1 MLKMSGCK
9 ILEIGGYPP
18 PFSGWTVRIKH
29 IRDAFR
35 EEGDFCEVLNLGKNR
50 RIRSSEY
57 LDVQGVGH
65 YLKSLLRMRL
75 KGYYFH
81 IHVNAQA
88 VKGPILGLMAHLV
101 SLLSF
106 SRAALTFHGG
116 LQQLYYPKQ
125 NGGKMYPV
133 VWLNFF
139 LASMIVCND
148 EAIKRKIVQYGPLI
162 KAKKIYPI
170 PAFSKQYLRYETV
183 PLQGEIEE
191 FERKKKFLIVSYI
204 VLRNGFYIETLI
216 QFLDALNEDIGVIL
230 TGIGVVEDAEIS
242 SLYQKLCDLERSGRI
257 LLVKSLTHNEFLTLM
272 ARADIYLRT
281 PTSDGVASSVLE
293 ALSVGTQVVASENG
307 RRPEGVVSY
316 AAEDAKDLREK
327 VDYVLGNVE
336 TLNEALIP
344 PVVNDTI
351 KEEINLLRKN
361 FYR

>member
-1 MLKMSGCK
+1 MSRFK
-9 ILEIGGYPP
+9 ILEIGSYPP
-18 PFSGWTVRIKH
+18 PFSGWSLHIKY

-50 RIRSSEY
+50 QIKSPEY
-57 LDVQGVGH
+57 IDVQGGSH

-88 VKGPILGLMAHLV
+88 VKGPILGLMAHMI
-101 SLLSF
+101 SLLTF

-133 VWLNFF
+133 IWLNFF
-139 LASMIVCND
+139 LANVIVCND

-162 KAKKIYPI
+162 KARKIHPI
-170 PAFSKQYLRYETV
+170 PAFSKQYLRYETL
-183 PLQGEIEE
+183 PLAEEIEA
-191 FERKKKFLIVSYI
+191 FAQKKKFLIVSYI
-204 VLRNGFYIETLI
+204 VLRNGFYIETLLE
-216 QFLDALNEDIGVIL
+216 FLDALNEDIGVVL
-230 TGIGVVEDAEIS
+230 TGIGVIEDGEIS
-242 SLYQKLCDLERSGRI
+242 VLYQKLRDFETSGRI
-257 LLVKSLTHNEFLTLM
+257 LLAKSLNHNEFLSLL

-307 RRPEGVVSY
+307 RRPEGVMSY
-316 AAEDAKDLREK
+316 SAAEAKDMRDK
-327 VDYVLGNVE
+327 VDYVLDHIE
-336 TLNEALIP
+336 ALNEALMP
-344 PVVNDTI
+344 PVVDDTI
-351 KEEINLLRKN
+351 KEEITLLRN
-361 FYR
+361 YFL